1 MSSKLQFPSISSQK
15 TSSLRTNV
23 HCLILTIN
31 VSTKRTALFAVQTQ
45 SIESRIISEYFW
57 GVSNTEEIGIVSFFH
72 VRRGF
77 GRIRTD
83 SNPEGVFVHFSAVEE
98 EAQILIPNE
107 LVRFRIV
114 EGEKGPVAAAVRRI
128 SRREQGVVSSAN
140 SGKGIICSDTG
151 EEFAFTH
158 KDLLADTATF
168 NRVISGWKVQFS
180 PLQEGGKSLAKEIV
194 ICDTRSPLLQLAKI
208 DKWKNKL
215 RMLASIA
222 EPEEWSETGNAGS
235 YSILENYILETFR
248 ILNQEDGVT
257 IIPKKGGQK
266 IGLWNTGLLTH
277 HGEEIIVRM
286 DSLSQPPKEE
296 GYLSPAIWKL
306 TGFFP
311 LSDRRIPTPDEKL
324 PIALEFVEYQA
335 LIPNPS
341 ASLIPD
347 LDHLMKRNQRL
358 PGFWSQLPRS
368 EQIQRLQGA
377 LHKLGLMLKRN
388 PRMAIPQWYEEAVQ
402 YLVPLDLGDGRG
414 PIGALVLEQKGLQL
428 RVQTVLQLEWAY
440 QNARLL
446 GPMRDN
452 WLSRW
457 KAGGIRPKA
466 ALKKAYSGHA

>member
-1 MSSKLQFPSISSQK
+1 M
-15 TSSLRTNV
+15 
-23 HCLILTIN
+23 
-31 VSTKRTALFAVQTQ
+31 
-45 SIESRIISEYFW
+45 
-57 GVSNTEEIGIVSFFH
+57 SNTEEIGIVLFFH

-83 SNPEGVFVHFSAVEE
+83 SNPDGVFVHFSAVEE
-98 EAQILIPNE
+98 AAQILIPKE
-107 LVRFRIV
+107 LVRFRIA
-114 EGEKGPVAAAVRRI
+114 EAGKGPVASNVRRI
-128 SRREQGVVSSAN
+128 SRRAQGVVSSVH
-140 SGKGIICSDTG
+140 SGNGIIRSDTG
-151 EEFAFTH
+151 EDFSFSH

-180 PLQEGGKSLAKEIV
+180 PLEEEGKSLAKEIV
-194 ICDTRSPLLQLAKI
+194 ICDTRSPFLQLTKI
-208 DKWKNKL
+208 DKWKNRL

-222 EPEEWSETGNAGS
+222 EPEAWSETGSPGS
-235 YSILENYILETFR
+235 YSILENYVLETFR
-248 ILNQEDGVT
+248 ILHREGGVS

-266 IGLWNTGLLTH
+266 IGLWNTGLLTP
-277 HGEEIIVRM
+277 HGEEIIARM
-286 DSLSQPPKEE
+286 DSLSQPPKED

-311 LSDRRIPTPDEKL
+311 LSDRRIPTLEAKP
-324 PIALEFVEYQA
+324 PIALEFVPYHS

-341 ASLIPD
+341 ANLIPD

-388 PRMAIPQWYEEAVQ
+388 PRLAIPQWYEETVQ
-402 YLVPLDLGDGRG
+402 YLVPLDLGDGQG
-414 PIGALVLEQKGLQL
+414 PIGALVLEQQDLQL

-446 GPMRDN
+446 GPMHDN

-457 KAGGIRPKA
+457 KASGRKPKVT
-466 ALKKAYSGHA
+466 LKKAYSGHA

>member
-1 MSSKLQFPSISSQK
+1 M
-15 TSSLRTNV
+15 
-23 HCLILTIN
+23 
-31 VSTKRTALFAVQTQ
+31 
-45 SIESRIISEYFW
+45 
-57 GVSNTEEIGIVSFFH
+57 SNTEEIGIVSFFH

-98 EAQILIPNE
+98 TAQILIPNE

-114 EGEKGPVAAAVRRI
+114 EGAKGLVAASVRRI
-128 SRREQGVVSSAN
+128 SSRVQGVVASAN
-140 SGKGIICSDTG
+140 SGKGIIQSDNG
-151 EEFAFTH
+151 EEYSFSH
-158 KDLLADTATF
+158 KDLLADTSTF

-180 PLQEGGKSLAKEIV
+180 PLLEEGQSLAKEIV
-194 ICDTRSPLLQLAKI
+194 ICDTRSPLLQLVKI
-208 DKWKNKL
+208 DKWKNRL

-222 EPEEWSETGNAGS
+222 EPEEWSETDRLGS
-235 YSILENYILETFR
+235 YSILENYVLETFR
-248 ILNQEDGVT
+248 ILNREGGII
-257 IIPKKGGQK
+257 IIPKKEGQK
-266 IGLWNTGLLTH
+266 IGLWNTGLLTP
-277 HGEEIIVRM
+277 HGEEIISRM
-286 DSLSQPPKEE
+286 DSLTHMPTDS
-296 GYLSPAIWKL
+296 GYLSPATWKF

-324 PIALEFVEYQA
+324 PIALEFVAYHS

-341 ASLIPD
+341 ASLVPD

-368 EQIQRLQGA
+368 EQLQRLQGA

-388 PRMAIPQWYEEAVQ
+388 PRMAIPQWYEETVQ

-446 GPMRDN
+446 GPMQDN
-452 WLSRW
+452 WLSKW
-457 KAGGIRPKA
+457 KAGELRRTPEM
-466 ALKKAYSGHA
+466 KKAYSGHS

>member
-1 MSSKLQFPSISSQK
+1 MSK
-15 TSSLRTNV
+15 
-23 HCLILTIN
+23 
-31 VSTKRTALFAVQTQ
+31 
-45 SIESRIISEYFW
+45 
-57 GVSNTEEIGIVSFFH
+57 TEEIGIVSFFH

-83 SNPEGVFVHFSAVEE
+83 SYPAGVFVHFSAVEE
-98 EAQILIPNE
+98 EAQILITNE
-107 LVRFRIV
+107 LVRFSIV
-114 EGEKGPVAAAVRRI
+114 KGEKGLVAAHVRRI
-128 SRREQGVVSSAN
+128 SRREQGVVSSAS
-140 SGKGIICSDTG
+140 SGKGIIRGETG
-151 EEFAFTH
+151 EEYSFSH
-158 KDLLADTATF
+158 NDLLADTSTF

-180 PLQEGGKSLAKEIV
+180 PLFEEGKSLAKEIV

-215 RMLASIA
+215 RVLASIA
-222 EPEEWSETGNAGS
+222 EPEEWSVIGSAGA
-235 YSILENYILETFR
+235 YSILENYVLETFR
-248 ILNQEDGVT
+248 ILNREGGIA
-257 IIPKKGGQK
+257 IIPKKEGQK
-266 IGLWNTGLLTH
+266 IGLWNTGLLTP

-286 DSLSQPPKEE
+286 DSHSPSPKES

-311 LSDRRIPTPDEKL
+311 VSDRRIPTLDKKL
-324 PIALEFVEYQA
+324 PIALEFVDYHYM
-335 LIPNPS
+335 IPNPS

-358 PGFWSQLPRS
+358 PGFWSLLPRS

-388 PRMAIPQWYEEAVQ
+388 PRMAIPQWYEETVQ

-446 GPMRDN
+446 GPMQDN

-457 KAGGIRPKA
+457 KAGRIRPKA
-466 ALKKAYSGHA
+466 ALKKTYSGHS